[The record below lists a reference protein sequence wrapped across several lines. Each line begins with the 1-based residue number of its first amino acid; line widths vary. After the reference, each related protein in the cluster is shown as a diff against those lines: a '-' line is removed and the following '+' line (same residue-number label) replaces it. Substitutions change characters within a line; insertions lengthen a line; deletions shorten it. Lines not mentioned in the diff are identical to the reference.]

1 MSRLL
6 FGIAALFIA
15 AAFAAPA
22 VAADRVPTAQKAAL
36 QVAMQQ
42 HIDRS
47 VVNGKFLHLD
57 TKTGQVESLHPVTAH
72 PMIMLMGEHYVL
84 CADFRD
90 RNGKPVNIDFYMAR
104 RGQSYIV
111 FHTAVAE
118 RETLE
123 RLMQSGRV
131 KPAG

>member
-1 MSRLL
+1 MSRLRL
-6 FGIAALFIA
+6 RIAAVLIA
-15 AAFAAPA
+15 AALATPTIAD
-22 VAADRVPTAQKAAL
+22 DRVPTAQKASL

-57 TKTGQVESLHPVTAH
+57 TKTGQVEPLHPVTAH
-72 PMIMLMGEHYVL
+72 PMIMLMGEHCVL

-118 RETLE
+118 RAILE
-123 RLMQSGRV
+123 RLMESGRV